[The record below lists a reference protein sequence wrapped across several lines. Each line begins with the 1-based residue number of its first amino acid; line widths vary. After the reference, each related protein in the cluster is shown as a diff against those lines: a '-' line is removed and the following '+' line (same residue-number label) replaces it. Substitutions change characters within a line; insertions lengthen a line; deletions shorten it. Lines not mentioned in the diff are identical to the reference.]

1 MSENDDDDDDVAH
14 SVLFHAM
21 TVATGEAMRTYA
33 VTKPPIDVWFGCDP
47 LAGYGVLITF
57 LWLHEFY

>member
-1 MSENDDDDDDVAH
+1 MSENDDDEDDGTH
-14 SVLFHAM
+14 SVPFLAM

-33 VTKPPIDVWFGCDP
+33 VDKPPIDVWLACDL